1 MLHDAFNLHGS
12 SLFAG
17 YGSIV
22 MVSALSYIIT
32 VPFVF
37 GAIYTKH
44 IRAWRHPII
53 AIVVFLDVDISSSTL
68 SHHLLSVLRY
78 A

>member
-1 MLHDAFNLHGS
+1 
-12 SLFAG
+12 
-17 YGSIV
+17 

-37 GAIYTKH
+37 GAIDTKH